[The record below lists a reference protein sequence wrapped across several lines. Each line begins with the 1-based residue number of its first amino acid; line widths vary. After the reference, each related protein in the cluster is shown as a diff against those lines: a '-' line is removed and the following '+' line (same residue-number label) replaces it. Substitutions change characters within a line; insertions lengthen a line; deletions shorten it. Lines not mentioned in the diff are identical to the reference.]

1 MPASQDAMLEPPLM
15 HTYPNS
21 CAASILQSVKEQEAQ
36 FELLT
41 RQLEAERQ
49 TVASQLEK
57 FKLRDRDDVG
67 SVSSVSVTGSAE
79 EPPSNWRSPQLGN
92 FATDD
97 QETRPKMTD
106 SHLRYY
112 PDQTTTEY
120 HRYMQDGSSPQV
132 QESYSMNY
140 HTTTST
146 NGHQV
151 GDGEHSP
158 NSSKM
163 VLPSEN
169 TQLVSRT
176 TQQTKTQQVKT
187 VTKVVKTREVRHVG
201 PDGQPLEYN
210 PYGTHGMPMSGPD
223 YVTYPYSGPTDN
235 SHGYGTYDSGEPP
248 SPASQVAPPHSGYP
262 QDYATYGS
270 YLRDYDYGGYPGQ
283 APTPPS
289 VTSES
294 PLPPHAVPQ
303 AATSR
308 SIMSPLMVA
317 PEGYNHGHSGYDELE
332 PVPPRGGTEYVQDRY
347 RSTPSPAPHPDRYA
361 TYGYLGPPGA
371 TSPGYSPGYEGA
383 PPPQGYLD
391 RRPSY
396 DEHHPPG
403 GPGGAR
409 AGVPGMGPYGAPHAV
424 FEEEEGGPAPSLDG
438 PPRPYGGPLDGTDL
452 RGGGD
457 VRWRDPDLHE
467 VIEFLGHPNS
477 VVRANAAA
485 YLQHLCYMDNSMK
498 QKTRALGGI
507 PLLIELLN
515 QEIPEIQR
523 NACGALRNLSYGRQN
538 DENKRAIRNAGGIPA
553 LVRLLRKTPDNEI
566 RELVT
571 GVLWNLS
578 SCEELKRPIIDDA
591 LSVLVN
597 HVIIPL
603 SGWDRNRDRGDHT
616 KPQEIYWTIVFR
628 NANGVLRNV
637 SSAGE
642 YARQKLRE
650 CEGLCDALVHLVRTA
665 VRKNDMDNK
674 SVENCVCI
682 LRNLSY
688 RCQEV
693 EDPEYDRHATPQP
706 PQLPSRA
713 TASALKVGDSLGC
726 FGAKKKKNEA
736 LEKQKKESG
745 GAGVS
750 SSGSAGSGGGT
761 PRPHTDPPTG
771 MELLWQPE
779 VVQPYLALLSECS
792 NPETLEAAAG
802 AIQNLAAC
810 YWQPS
815 VDIRAAVR
823 KDRGLPVLVELLRM
837 EVDRVVCAVATA
849 LRNLAMDQ
857 RNKELIGKYAMSDLV
872 QKLPNGNPQHDMGTS
887 DDTIA
892 AVLATL
898 NEVIV
903 RNGDF
908 ARSLL
913 EAGGV
918 TRLTYITKQK
928 GRFSARV
935 VKFTSQLLYNMWQHV
950 ELREVYKNAGWREYH
965 FLTRTLVARNSSPTS
980 SANNTLSRP
989 ISSQGGTRYEDRTLP
1004 RVARELNSGQPPV
1017 NMPYSRSEELPL
1029 SELSH
1034 GGPEA
1039 QQPGSP
1045 QPAQPQQPT
1054 LHRPPVGGVPIF
1066 PPGPQLRS
1074 PPEPVYAQVNKKRD
1088 RFQSDQGVQYLP
1100 LEQQNSQPAGDSWV

>member
-21 CAASILQSVKEQEAQ
+21 SAASILQSVKEQEAQ

-79 EPPSNWRSPQLGN
+79 EPPYPWRSPQLGS

-140 HTTTST
+140 HSTTST

-163 VLPSEN
+163 ALPSEN
-169 TQLVSRT
+169 AQLVSRT

-187 VTKVVKTREVRHVG
+187 VTKVVKTREVRHMG

-223 YVTYPYSGPTDN
+223 YVTYPYSGPNDN
-235 SHGYGTYDSGEPP
+235 SHGYGTYDTGEPP

-303 AATSR
+303 AASSR

-332 PVPPRGGTEYVQDRY
+332 PVPPRGGAEYVPDRY

-396 DEHHPPG
+396 DEHHP

-409 AGVPGMGPYGAPHAV
+409 AGVPNMGPYGAPHAV
-424 FEEEEGGPAPSLDG
+424 FEEEEGGPAPPLDG
-438 PPRPYGGPLDGTDL
+438 PPRPYGGPLDGTDP

-538 DENKRAIRNAGGIPA
+538 DENKVLSFFLPP
-553 LVRLLRKTPDNEI
+553 LLLLTFYTFP
-566 RELVT
+566 
-571 GVLWNLS
+571 
-578 SCEELKRPIIDDA
+578 
-591 LSVLVN
+591 
-597 HVIIPL
+597 
-603 SGWDRNRDRGDHT
+603 
-616 KPQEIYWTIVFR
+616 
-628 NANGVLRNV
+628 
-637 SSAGE
+637 
-642 YARQKLRE
+642 
-650 CEGLCDALVHLVRTA
+650 
-665 VRKNDMDNK
+665 
-674 SVENCVCI
+674 
-682 LRNLSY
+682 
-688 RCQEV
+688 
-693 EDPEYDRHATPQP
+693 
-706 PQLPSRA
+706 
-713 TASALKVGDSLGC
+713 C
-726 FGAKKKKNEA
+726 FGALY
-736 LEKQKKESG
+736 LE
-745 GAGVS
+745 
-750 SSGSAGSGGGT
+750 
-761 PRPHTDPPTG
+761 
-771 MELLWQPE
+771 
-779 VVQPYLALLSECS
+779 LA
-792 NPETLEAAAG
+792 
-802 AIQNLAAC
+802 
-810 YWQPS
+810 
-815 VDIRAAVR
+815 
-823 KDRGLPVLVELLRM
+823 
-837 EVDRVVCAVATA
+837 
-849 LRNLAMDQ
+849 
-857 RNKELIGKYAMSDLV
+857 
-872 QKLPNGNPQHDMGTS
+872 
-887 DDTIA
+887 
-892 AVLATL
+892 
-898 NEVIV
+898 
-903 RNGDF
+903 
-908 ARSLL
+908 
-913 EAGGV
+913 
-918 TRLTYITKQK
+918 
-928 GRFSARV
+928 
-935 VKFTSQLLYNMWQHV
+935 
-950 ELREVYKNAGWREYH
+950 
-965 FLTRTLVARNSSPTS
+965 
-980 SANNTLSRP
+980 
-989 ISSQGGTRYEDRTLP
+989 RY
-1004 RVARELNSGQPPV
+1004 
-1017 NMPYSRSEELPL
+1017 
-1029 SELSH
+1029 
-1034 GGPEA
+1034 
-1039 QQPGSP
+1039 
-1045 QPAQPQQPT
+1045 
-1054 LHRPPVGGVPIF
+1054 F
-1066 PPGPQLRS
+1066 P
-1074 PPEPVYAQVNKKRD
+1074 
-1088 RFQSDQGVQYLP
+1088 
-1100 LEQQNSQPAGDSWV
+1100 

>member
-1 MPASQDAMLEPPLM
+1 MPASQDAPALGPPLM
-15 HTYPNS
+15 HSYPNS
-21 CAASILQSVKEQEAQ
+21 SAASILQSVKEQEAQ

-49 TVASQLEK
+49 TVATQLEK
-57 FKLRDRDDVG
+57 IKLRDRDDAV
-67 SVSSVSVTGSAE
+67 SVSSVSVSGSAADD
-79 EPPSNWRSPQLGN
+79 PPYAWRPAQAGSFGGP
-92 FATDD
+92 DER
-97 QETRPKMTD
+97 ETRPKMTD
-106 SHLRYY
+106 SHL
-112 PDQTTTEY
+112 
-120 HRYMQDGSSPQV
+120 QDGSSPQV

-140 HTTTST
+140 HSTSST

-163 VLPSEN
+163 AVPSEN
-169 TQLVSRT
+169 AQLVSRT

-187 VTKVVKTREVRHVG
+187 VTKVIKTREVRHVG

-223 YVTYPYSGPTDN
+223 YVTYPYTGATDN
-235 SHGYGTYDSGEPP
+235 SHGYGSYDTGEPP
-248 SPASQVAPPHSGYP
+248 SPASQVAPPHSAYP
-262 QDYATYGS
+262 GDYATYGS

-289 VTSES
+289 VASES
-294 PLPPHAVPQ
+294 PLPPSAHMAVPQ
-303 AATSR
+303 AASSR
-308 SIMSPLMVA
+308 SLMSPLMVA
-317 PEGYNHGHSGYDELE
+317 PDGYPHSGYDELD
-332 PVPPRGGTEYVQDRY
+332 PQPPRAGGAEYAPDCY
-347 RSTPSPAPHPDRYA
+347 RSTPSPAPHPDRYG
-361 TYGYLGPPGA
+361 TYGYLGAPGA
-371 TSPGYSPGYEGA
+371 SSPGYSPGYEGA

-396 DEHHPPG
+396 DEHQAGPPG
-403 GPGGAR
+403 GGPR
-409 AGVPGMGPYGAPHAV
+409 GPYGAGPPRAL
-424 FEEEEGGPAPSLDG
+424 FEEEEEEASPAPPPLEG
-438 PPRPYGGPLDGTDL
+438 QLPPRPPYVGPPLDGSDP

-515 QEIPEIQR
+515 QEFPEIQR

-591 LSVLVN
+591 LQTLVN

-603 SGWDRNRDRGDHT
+603 SGWDRNRDRAGDHT
-616 KPQEIYWTIVFR
+616 SKPQEIYWTIVFR

-642 YARQKLRE
+642 YARRRLRE
-650 CEGLCDALVHLVRTA
+650 CEGLCDALLHLMRAA

-674 SVENCVCI
+674 SVENCVCT

-693 EDPEYDRHATPQP
+693 EDPEYDKHAPTSAAHPAAP
-706 PQLPSRA
+706 ASRA
-713 TASALKVGDSLGC
+713 TGAAIKVGDSLGC
-726 FGAKKKKNEA
+726 FGAKKKKEA
-736 LEKQKKESG
+736 LEKQKKES
-745 GAGVS
+745 
-750 SSGSAGSGGGT
+750 SSGSALASASSAT
-761 PRPHTDPPTG
+761 PRPQSDPPTG

-815 VDIRAAVR
+815 IDIRAAVR

-903 RNGDF
+903 RNGNF

-935 VKFTSQLLYNMWQHV
+935 VKFTSQLLYNLWQHV

-965 FLTRTLVARNSSPTS
+965 FLTRTLVARNSSSSPPS

-1034 GGPEA
+1034 GGGGEA
-1039 QQPGSP
+1039 QPGSP

-1066 PPGPQLRS
+1066 PPGPLQQQMRS
-1074 PPEPVYAQVNKKRD
+1074 PPEPVYAQVNKKKD
-1088 RFQSDQGVQYLP
+1088 RYPNDQGPQYLA
-1100 LEQQNSQPAGDSWV
+1100 LDSQNSQPAGDSWV